1 MIENLNPIKLK
12 LSNYS
17 LKPQYSSHNHPPL
30 NQDSINNESISQH
43 KPNST
48 IISHTPL
55 ATVFSLTP
63 SEDMDEGI
71 ININSSTNK
80 INKVEDNGGVN
91 FNKINL
97 MPNIFNTLPIWA
109 TKDDGD
115 DIDGRNSSQLDHND
129 INQNQNKEG

>member
-1 MIENLNPIKLK
+1 MIDNLNPIKLK

-17 LKPQYSSHNHPPL
+17 LKPQYSSHNPPTL
-30 NQDSINNESISQH
+30 NQDSNESISQH

-109 TKDDGD
+109 TKANED
-115 DIDGRNSSQLDHND
+115 DIDGRNSSQLDHNN
-129 INQNQNKEG
+129 INQNQNKES